1 MGGTPPGTIRQEVL
15 MTTARDIMN
24 AGAQCIGENQTLED
38 AAKMMRDMGVGAL
51 PICGN
56 DGKLHGIL
64 TDRDIVVK
72 ALATGKDLT
81 TCTAGEL
88 AQGQVTWV
96 DADTDVDT
104 IVDKMGSEQ
113 VKRLPVIQDHQLVGM
128 ITEADLAR
136 HLDEKDLS
144 RFVERVFSRP

>member
-1 MGGTPPGTIRQEVL
+1 

-38 AAKMMRDMGVGAL
+38 AAKMMRDMGVGGL

-113 VKRLPVIQDHQLVGM
+113 VKRMPVIQDHQLVGM

-144 RFVERVFSRP
+144 RFVERVFARP